1 MLRKHSI
8 LIGIAISL
16 LLLVVAAVH
25 YPGGSQYDRHSVGY
39 DWKNNY
45 LSNLFSER
53 AVNGSENS
61 SRPWAISGMVFLC
74 IGSAWFFVEFS
85 KKISVKGPAN
95 IIKFCGAGA
104 MLFAFL
110 AVTPYHDEVITIA
123 STLALVSMFY
133 ITVFV
138 FKSRLHLLKV
148 LSVVCLLSLYV
159 CNYVYYTRSHI
170 EFLPILQ
177 KIAVL
182 ITIGWILSLEYFTTR
197 ADFL

>member
-1 MLRKHSI
+1 MLRQHSV
-8 LIGIAISL
+8 LLGIGISL
-16 LLLVVAAVH
+16 LLLVVAALH
-25 YPGGSQYDRHSVGY
+25 YPGGSQADQHSVGY

-53 AVNGSENS
+53 AVNGSDNS
-61 SRPWAISGMVFLC
+61 ARPWAISGMLFLC
-74 IGSAWFFVEFS
+74 ASLAWFFIEFS
-85 KKISVKGPAN
+85 KKISAKSPAN
-95 IIKFCGAGA
+95 IIRYCGAGA

-133 ITVFV
+133 VTVFV

-148 LSVVCLLSLYV
+148 LSVLCLLSLYV

-170 EFLPILQ
+170 EFLPVLQ

-182 ITIGWILSLEYFTTR
+182 ITIGWILSLEYFTTQT
-197 ADFL
+197 DFL